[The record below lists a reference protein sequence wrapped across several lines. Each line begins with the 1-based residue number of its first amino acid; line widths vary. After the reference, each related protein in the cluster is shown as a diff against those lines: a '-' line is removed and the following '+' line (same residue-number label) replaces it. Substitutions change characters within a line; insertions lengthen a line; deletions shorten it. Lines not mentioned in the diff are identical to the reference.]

1 MMKLKIIFVTVLWL
15 IAITINAQQPLYR
28 DITSGMTK
36 TEFTKYVNSQPD
48 LKWTNNKEFVE
59 VTIKE
64 RQYVFSPDFNK
75 NGKLHM
81 LLFFSLDL
89 YEWFDYDK
97 VEKNAIE
104 LFRLLSVSYGNPTYD
119 QWPLWTEII
128 DEEPTITCVFLK
140 ESVGAS
146 IVVSKRSDLFYVS
159 LIVMDTDFVDK
170 EPQSSKGF

>member
-1 MMKLKIIFVTVLWL
+1 
-15 IAITINAQQPLYR
+15 
-28 DITSGMTK
+28 
-36 TEFTKYVNSQPD
+36 
-48 LKWTNNKEFVE
+48 
-59 VTIKE
+59 
-64 RQYVFSPDFNK
+64 VFSPDFNK

-89 YEWFDYDK
+89 YEWYDYDK
-97 VEKNAIE
+97 VEKNAVE
-104 LFRLLSVSYGNPTYD
+104 LFRLLSVSYGDPTYD
-119 QWPLWTEII
+119 NWPAWTEII

-170 EPQSSKGF
+170 EPQSSEGF

>member
-1 MMKLKIIFVTVLWL
+1 MLFWL
-15 IAITINAQQPLYR
+15 LAISVNSQAPLYKG
-28 DITSGMTK
+28 ITSGMTE
-36 TEFTKYVNSQPD
+36 TEFNKYINSQTE
-48 LKWTNNKEFVE
+48 LKWTDKKEFVE
-59 VTIKE
+59 VYIKD
-64 RQYVFSPDFNK
+64 RLYVFMPDFNK
-75 NGKLHM
+75 EGKLSM
-81 LLFFSLDL
+81 LLFFSMDR
-89 YEWFDYDK
+89 YEWYDYDK

-170 EPQSSKGF
+170 ELQSSEGF